1 LPACAHAVRA
11 TQVAGDGARV
21 AQEKEEGL
29 LGVLEGDD
37 MFGLVFGL
45 AEVQVVDY
53 GVFLTGGIGEDD
65 GEFEFAPA
73 VFRDA
78 EGWLFED

>member
-1 LPACAHAVRA
+1 M
-11 TQVAGDGARV
+11 
-21 AQEKEEGL
+21 